1 MPWSWFGYQ
10 RSPHFGVDPRALVK
24 LEMTARSFD
33 RLAREAATKESAMRK
48 RAGKC
53 MQTRDREMARI
64 YTLSSL
70 ENAASKERYTRMAL
84 RVAGIKRDVQYHALA
99 GTMTE
104 ELTEIMRH
112 VADIV
117 SPQTAGENLAEM
129 ESILLDAAVV
139 TGETEDGL
147 DSVASSGN
155 ANANAKSNADRVEDM
170 LDEMEAETFY
180 DSQPLDLPAIDKSGK
195 IISN

>member
-10 RSPHFGVDPRALVK
+10 RSPFFGVDPRALVK

-33 RLAREAATKESAMRK
+33 RLAREAATKEAAMRK
-48 RAGKC
+48 RASKC

-112 VADIV
+112 VSDIV
-117 SPQTAGENLAEM
+117 SPQAAGENLAEM
-129 ESILLDAAVV
+129 ERILLDVAVV

-155 ANANAKSNADRVEDM
+155 ANANAKTNADRVEDM